1 MACADYS
8 KRKSFTFIWKLEN
21 ASYCWQSNS
30 EFIES
35 PSFTVDEIHEINW
48 ELRLYP
54 STGSDNIGFYLERQD
69 NNKGAETVAIDY
81 ELAFLASDGTA
92 LRALKRKSVEFRK
105 GGVTGSYEFVSRNEV
120 FTVRRSVFLPQDTL
134 TVRCRMWKSVGEMSK
149 DVQCFARTR
158 IAVEK
163 RSFLWNIENFSTL
176 KDKKETYEIKFHGKG
191 ERLMSLELS
200 LTGGL
205 LCDVTRGMVSDE
217 TIRFKMIPNYQN
229 MKMCTF
235 QLSVV
240 DASKNTV
247 KCFQH
252 EFWYRDPCGS
262 KDFIRFCTKSELLEK
277 KSTYLP
283 NDVLSLRCECA
294 FSCGSMLQE
303 IEATN
308 SECNVVEKKNSSNLN
323 LDKESEFPVPICI
336 LIDNLKSM
344 LNNSSLSDVKLKTK
358 RQTYPAHTFILGAR
372 SPVFKCMFSS
382 DMKEKINGCVDIEDL
397 NDNTVLRLLR
407 YIYSAEVGELEWASA
422 TQLYEAADKYQIL
435 SLKDVCSSH
444 LKNSLCVNNACESL
458 VLADRHQDE
467 DLKVFVQDFILR
479 HGEDII
485 NSKEWEQLAETHL
498 KLAYETMRLKYKEK
512 LN

>member
-1 MACADYS
+1 MAREDDV
-8 KRKSFTFIWKLEN
+8 KRKCFTFIWKLEN
-21 ASYCWQSNS
+21 ASYCWQSNL
-30 EFIES
+30 ECIAS
-35 PSFTVDEIHEINW
+35 PSFTVDEIQETNW
-48 ELRLYP
+48 KLGLRP
-54 STGSDNIGFYLERQD
+54 SIERDNIGFFLQRQVD
-69 NNKGAETVAIDY
+69 NKSAESVAIDC

-92 LRALKRKSVEFRK
+92 LHALKRKSVEIRK
-105 GGVTGSYEFVSRNEV
+105 CGVTGSFEFVSRKEV
-120 FTVRRSVFLPQDTL
+120 FVVRRSVFLPQDTL
-134 TVRCRMWKSVGEMSK
+134 TVRCRMWKSVGGMSK

-163 RSFLWNIENFSTL
+163 RSFLWKIEHFSTL
-176 KDKKETYEIKFHGKG
+176 KEDKKETYEIKSHGND
-191 ERLMSLELS
+191 ERLMSLELF
-200 LTGGL
+200 L
-205 LCDVTRGMVSDE
+205 TRGLVSDE
-217 TIRFKMIPNYQN
+217 TVRFKMIPNYQN

-252 EFWYRDPCGS
+252 EFRYRDPCGS

-308 SECNVVEKKNSSNLN
+308 SECNVAEKKNSSNLN
-323 LDKESEFPVPICI
+323 SDKENEFPVPICI

-358 RQTYPAHTFILGAR
+358 SQTYPAHTFILGAR
-372 SPVFKCMFSS
+372 SPVFKSMFSS

-407 YIYSAEVGELEWASA
+407 YIYSAEVEELEWVSA
-422 TQLYEAADKYQIL
+422 TELYEAADKYQIL

-458 VLADRHQDE
+458 VLADLHQDE

-485 NSKEWEQLAETHL
+485 NSEEWEQLAETHL

-512 LN
+512 LI